1 MELDALTLTC
11 RHLRA
16 ERDET
21 IARLAK
27 QKHAAHAMCHRM
39 RRKLRQM
46 ELTNRLL
53 MALFLASEQHNRVIA
68 ERVRTAVEAGME
80 ELPAVGV

>member
-1 MELDALTLTC
+1 MELDALTFTC

-39 RRKLRQM
+39 RVKLRQM
-46 ELTNRLL
+46 ELSNRLL
-53 MALFLASEQHNRVIA
+53 LSMFLVSERHNRDIT
-68 ERVRTAVEAGME
+68 ERLTATIETGME
-80 ELPAVGV
+80 ELHALGV

>member
-11 RHLRA
+11 RHLHN

-39 RRKLRQM
+39 RVKLRQM
-46 ELTNRLL
+46 ELSNRLIL
-53 MALFLASEQHNRVIA
+53 ALYLASERHNRSIT
-68 ERVRTAVEAGME
+68 ERVTAAIEAGME
-80 ELPAVGV
+80 ELPALGA